1 MMGEIEM
8 VAIGL
13 LLGLLALALGG
24 VVAHLLDGHQE
35 QRRQNMRK
43 NRLHDYNSYGRLSSA
58 YAASDLV
65 PWILEMGDLQGCR
78 IQVLGGDGTY
88 INQKSGSVWS
98 KGLKD
103 WIEKGLYVDY
113 ILLGID
119 QSTRKRYLDLM
130 TELNRNN
137 QTRLR
142 VKVAR
147 KPNGGYPDDV
157 NKIREDLRTCHPTL
171 LYGSDR
177 SKRAMW
183 IEGDHQPNSEF
194 AYDVWYVPP
203 NAMDEEC
210 KDEFEHYEH
219 QVETIK
225 PYCVD
230 LIEATV

>member
-1 MMGEIEM
+1 MGEIEAA
-8 VAIGL
+8 AIGV
-13 LLGLLALALGG
+13 LLGLLTLVVGGG
-24 VVAHLLDGHQE
+24 VARWLDGRQE
-35 QRRQNMRK
+35 KRRQNMRK
-43 NRLHDYNSYGRLSSA
+43 SRLRDYSSHGRLSSA

-65 PWILEMGDLQGCR
+65 PWVLGMDNLHGCR

-98 KGLKD
+98 DGLQA
-103 WIEKGLYVDY
+103 WIKEGVDVDY

-119 QSTRKRYLDLM
+119 KSTRKRYLNLM
-130 TELNRNN
+130 TELNGNG
-137 QTRLR
+137 QTHLR

-147 KPNGGYPDDV
+147 MPDGGYPDAV
-157 NKIREDLRTCHPTL
+157 KKTREDLRTCHPTL
-171 LYGSDR
+171 LYGSDL

-183 IEGDHQPNSEF
+183 IEGDHPPNSEF

-203 NAMDEEC
+203 NAMDDEC
-210 KDEFEHYEH
+210 KNEFEHYER

-230 LIEATV
+230 LIDATV